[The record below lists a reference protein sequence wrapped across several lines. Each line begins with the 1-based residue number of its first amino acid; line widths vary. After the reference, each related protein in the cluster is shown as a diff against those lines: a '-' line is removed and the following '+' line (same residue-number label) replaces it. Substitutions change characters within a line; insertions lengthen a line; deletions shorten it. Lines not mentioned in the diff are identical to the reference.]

1 MKTLKITNL
10 ITEYYDDFTRDI
22 NEYYLDTQTG
32 DIIIIDSMLRSQW
45 EDEGE
50 LVKEDLPQWQQENYD
65 EMIAIFNDVDEE
77 RYHGIPA
84 VDVGES
90 ADIMRDFARTVPNEK
105 IADELFEALQGSKSF
120 RRFRAVL
127 NRYDEVRNEYY
138 NFKEKCYLESLEDWL
153 KELGIK
159 PEWVD

>member
-1 MKTLKITNL
+1 
-10 ITEYYDDFTRDI
+10 
-22 NEYYLDTQTG
+22 
-32 DIIIIDSMLRSQW
+32 MLQSKF
-45 EDEGE
+45 EENGE
-50 LVKEDLPQWQQENYD
+50 LVKEDLPQWQQEDY
-65 EMIAIFNDVDEE
+65 EKMIAVFNDVGEK
-77 RYHGIPA
+77 RYKIIPA
-84 VDVGES
+84 IDAGES
-90 ADIMRDFARTVPNEK
+90 ADIMRDFVRTVPNEK

>member
-50 LVKEDLPQWQQENYD
+50 LVKEDLPQWQQQNYD

-77 RYHGIPA
+77 RYCGIPA

-90 ADIMRDFARTVPNEK
+90 ADIMRDFVRTVQNEK